1 LFVGDWFYIGVITIL
16 ALILSMTNKYCPEC
30 GTKAPLATSNFCTSC
45 GQSLN
50 TLTTTTKT
58 AKASRQ
64 IDDDDG
70 EGSNVFAVPEL
81 DSLEVSISGDDDDD
95 KYVQTLNS
103 FSFTAS
109 GGTTPKKF
117 KPRHI

>member
-1 LFVGDWFYIGVITIL
+1 
-16 ALILSMTNKYCPEC
+16 MTPKYCPAC

-50 TLTTTTKT
+50 TLTSTTRT
-58 AKASRQ
+58 AKASHQ

-70 EGSNVFAVPEL
+70 EGSNVFSVPEL
-81 DSLEVSISGDDDDD
+81 SGLEVSISGDDDDE

-103 FSFTAS
+103 FSFTQN
-109 GGTTPKKF
+109 GGVSPKKF
-117 KPRHI
+117 KPRRI